1 VPNVGVPWSY
11 VMGHDRVR
19 HLHHDKGCGSSSHGQ
34 EFPTLPLDSNAV
46 RNCGDY

>member
-1 VPNVGVPWSY
+1 VPNVSVPWSY

-19 HLHHDKGCGSSSHGQ
+19 HLHEKGYGSSSHGQ